1 MSKRRAVIL
10 SVVVEGLSQAETARL
25 YSVSEATVSRLLA
38 RYRQEGD
45 AAFEPRSRRPKTSPT
60 ETPARVVELIVNLR
74 RELAAQGLDA
84 GPATIAWHL
93 ETHHATA
100 VSIATIRRR
109 LLAAG
114 LITPE
119 PRKRPKSS
127 YIRFEADLPNE
138 TWQSDFTHWSLA
150 DGTDTEILSWLDD
163 HSRYALSITA
173 HQPVTGDAVV
183 DTFLDTT
190 ADQGFPAS
198 VLTDNALVYTVRFA
212 GFPGGRNKL
221 EVTLAALGITQK
233 HSRPNHPT
241 TCGKVERFQQTLKRW
256 LRQQPPATDLAAL
269 QAQLD
274 AFADEYNHR
283 RPHGSLD
290 RRTPAVVYDLLPKTG
305 PTGTGAGP
313 HHRVRHDHVDTT
325 GAISL
330 RRGGRMHHIGIGR
343 AHAGTPVILL
353 INDLDIRVVDRNTGE
368 LLRRLTLDPTRNYQ
382 PRGTQNAKD
391 RT

>member
-38 RYRQEGD
+38 RYREEGD

-74 RELAAQGLDA
+74 RELTTQGLDA

-93 ETHHATA
+93 ETHHATV

-190 ADQGFPAS
+190 ADQGFPSS

-241 TCGKVERFQQTLKRW
+241 TCGKVCECED
-256 LRQQPPATDLAAL
+256 LR
-269 QAQLD
+269 
-274 AFADEYNHR
+274 
-283 RPHGSLD
+283 GCSS
-290 RRTPAVVYDLLPKTG
+290 G
-305 PTGTGAGP
+305 P
-313 HHRVRHDHVDTT
+313 V
-325 GAISL
+325 
-330 RRGGRMHHIGIGR
+330 
-343 AHAGTPVILL
+343 
-353 INDLDIRVVDRNTGE
+353 
-368 LLRRLTLDPTRNYQ
+368 
-382 PRGTQNAKD
+382 
-391 RT
+391 